1 MQRQKPDIKIK
12 YKNQNLKMHSN
23 IVNAAFLKG
32 LQSTIPSNIDFF
44 L

>member
-1 MQRQKPDIKIK
+1 MQRQKPDIKI
-12 YKNQNLKMHSN
+12 KNQNLKMHSN

-32 LQSTIPSNIDFF
+32 LQATIPSNIDFF